1 MNQAIVQVKNVKKTY
16 QSGDTLV
23 TALDSTTETFNKG
36 ELTLI
41 MGPSGSGKTT
51 LLSLVGCVIYP
62 TSGDV
67 LLKNVQV
74 NTLSENELAKIRLNT
89 IGFVFQQF
97 NLIEPLTALENVMQP
112 MILQG
117 ISTKVAR
124 ERALIAL
131 EKVNLLDRK
140 NNLPKKLSGGQKQRV
155 AIARALVT
163 NPEIILCDEP
173 TASLDAKSG
182 ATIMEELK
190 HLSRQ
195 EKAEATYFDQLYAK
209 GSEALE
215 KLAFTEAKELFD
227 KAYALDEVKQE
238 DILDKKLKAEE
249 LEKKQKQLD
258 EYAKWLQ
265 EAIKINNQLSS
276 EWRDASSKL
285 SIGTMTVAEFKEKAQ
300 GMLETHHELLTSAEN
315 EILNISGELSV
326 SHTQYLTKIQSNY
339 EQNRLV
345 IISTGTENVTVEQIL
360 KSGVGLDGIQEQ
372 QALHIQSLKTYAQ
385 SQGIVFNEK

>member
-67 LLKNVQV
+67 YLKNIQV
-74 NTLSENELAKIRLNT
+74 NKLTENELAKIRLNT

-112 MILQG
+112 LILQG
-117 ISTKVAR
+117 VSNKNAK

-131 EKVNLLDRK
+131 EKVNLLERK

-190 HLSRQ
+190 QLSRQ
-195 EKAEATYFDQLYAK
+195 
-209 GSEALE
+209 
-215 KLAFTEAKELFD
+215 D
-227 KAYALDEVKQE
+227 KA
-238 DILDKKLKAEE
+238 
-249 LEKKQKQLD
+249 
-258 EYAKWLQ
+258 
-265 EAIKINNQLSS
+265 
-276 EWRDASSKL
+276 
-285 SIGTMTVAEFKEKAQ
+285 
-300 GMLETHHELLTSAEN
+300 
-315 EILNISGELSV
+315 
-326 SHTQYLTKIQSNY
+326 
-339 EQNRLV
+339 V
-345 IISTGTENVTVEQIL
+345 IIVTHDLRLRKFADRIVYVEEGKVSNTI
-360 KSGVGLDGIQEQ
+360 S
-372 QALHIQSLKTYAQ
+372 
-385 SQGIVFNEK
+385 NEEDYK

>member
-67 LLKNVQV
+67 YLKNLQV
-74 NTLSENELAKIRLNT
+74 NNLSENELANIRLNT

-112 MILQG
+112 LILQG
-117 ISTKVAR
+117 VSNKEAK

-131 EKVNLLDRK
+131 EKVNLLERK

-190 HLSRQ
+190 QLSRQ
-195 EKAEATYFDQLYAK
+195 
-209 GSEALE
+209 
-215 KLAFTEAKELFD
+215 D
-227 KAYALDEVKQE
+227 KA
-238 DILDKKLKAEE
+238 
-249 LEKKQKQLD
+249 
-258 EYAKWLQ
+258 
-265 EAIKINNQLSS
+265 
-276 EWRDASSKL
+276 
-285 SIGTMTVAEFKEKAQ
+285 
-300 GMLETHHELLTSAEN
+300 
-315 EILNISGELSV
+315 
-326 SHTQYLTKIQSNY
+326 
-339 EQNRLV
+339 V
-345 IISTGTENVTVEQIL
+345 IIVTHDLRLRKFADRIVYVEEGKVSNTI
-360 KSGVGLDGIQEQ
+360 S
-372 QALHIQSLKTYAQ
+372 
-385 SQGIVFNEK
+385 NEEDYK